1 MAFSFSSFYLSSTST
16 LRKKN
21 PTFSKL
27 AKYLSLSLSLSLSLQ
42 VGASYA
48 YVHAATLIAT
58 VVGGPLAAAIL
69 AIGDRAGLE
78 SWRWLFII
86 EGIFPMLLS
95 LWIFTLPCSPATAKF
110 LTAQQRAELT
120 QSVIEARGG
129 TCGGGAT
136 AKPPKFAE
144 IRDAA
149 WATLLN
155 WRLWC
160 VGLLELIGSSG
171 RFGVQFFTPLII
183 ERLLEERLG
192 KSITE
197 KKTAGAVAASAA
209 LSAIPFGLAAV
220 GAVVNAAVAKRCH
233 HRKWFIVWPG
243 IVCALGLG
251 VLGPLIERSGTGAF
265 LALVAG
271 AMGFA
276 GYGVV
281 MSLPSTLVGSS
292 RTESAL
298 GYAHFTMLAML
309 GGFVGPTILGAIT
322 QGTGGFTLGASILG
336 GDGAAFV
343 GRLLLLFSFFSLLT
357 ERQSLFFCTSCVW
370 SFVFFSR
377 RIVGREA
384 RARARRVVGRGR
396 RRCHFFGE
404 R

>member
-1 MAFSFSSFYLSSTST
+1 MRTLACACFLWGVVAASFAAVNSVGSFYACRLA
-16 LRKKN
+16 LGLAEA
-21 PTFSKL
+21 PTFPLIITILRSFH
-27 AKYLSLSLSLSLSLQ
+27 ASDGA

-48 YVHAATLIAT
+48 YVHASTLIAS

-69 AIGDRAGLE
+69 SMGDRAGLE

-110 LTAQQRAELT
+110 LTPQQRTELT
-120 QSVIEARGG
+120 QRVIDARGG

-155 WRLWC
+155 WRLWG

-220 GAVVNAAVAKRCH
+220 GAVVNAAVANRLH

-243 IVCALGLG
+243 VICALGLG

-309 GGFVGPTILGAIT
+309 GGFVGPTILGALT
-322 QGTGGFTLGASILG
+322 QGSGGNYSLGAWVLG
-336 GDGAAFV
+336 AMALSSTLV
-343 GRLLLLFSFFSLLT
+343 YA
-357 ERQSLFFCTSCVW
+357 
-370 SFVFFSR
+370 VFFGWL
-377 RIVGREA
+377 VPG
-384 RARARRVVGRGR
+384 G
-396 RRCHFFGE
+396 
-404 R
+404 